1 MTQPLGGCPAC
12 GGDEPFEPVHS
23 GGPDGWVQS
32 GSVVN
37 AGSVVKADGVFLPDV
52 QDRECPDRT
61 AGAAACTEWVCSGC
75 GAGVFMGTVITGTS
89 AVAAGRRT
97 TAPAR
102 ASARAA

>member
-1 MTQPLGGCPAC
+1 MYYAVNSSHAIVGGTAMTQPLGNCPGC
-12 GGDEPFEPVHS
+12 GGDEPFEQVHAN
-23 GGPDGWVQS
+23 G
-32 GSVVN
+32 
-37 AGSVVKADGVFLPDV
+37 
-52 QDRECPDRT
+52 RCPDT
-61 AGAAACTEWVCSGC
+61 GDECLEWACSAC